1 MGRINKLSSI
11 IDVIVFV
18 ATTLAIAG
26 VFYEGMTRKWYDLVG
41 ILVVCMDYSFL
52 LATIIHL
59 VADRKEKRIS
69 EVQSRNAAPPIAVT
83 VEGSL
88 TSLSARHPSK
98 ARFEIVSSPSPKLT
112 TAKFG
117 HSPNAQAPILFTDAG
132 IVTLFRFLQL

>member
-69 EVQSRNAAPPIAVT
+69 VHYFSLVILIIAIVMKISGLEYPAVALVLWYFYIWFLYGIIIMKT
-83 VEGSL
+83 NP
-88 TSLSARHPSK
+88 TARQMIH
-98 ARFEIVSSPSPKLT
+98 
-112 TAKFG
+112 
-117 HSPNAQAPILFTDAG
+117 
-132 IVTLFRFLQL
+132 

>member
-52 LATIIHL
+52 LATVIHL

-69 EVQSRNAAPPIAVT
+69 VHYFSLVILIIAIVMKISGLEYPAVALVLWYFYIWFLYGIIITKTNST
-83 VEGSL
+83 V
-88 TSLSARHPSK
+88 RQMIH
-98 ARFEIVSSPSPKLT
+98 
-112 TAKFG
+112 
-117 HSPNAQAPILFTDAG
+117 
-132 IVTLFRFLQL
+132 

>member
-69 EVQSRNAAPPIAVT
+69 VHYFSLVILIIA
-83 VEGSL
+83 
-88 TSLSARHPSK
+88 
-98 ARFEIVSSPSPKLT
+98 IVMKISGLEYPAVALVLWY
-112 TAKFG
+112 FY
-117 HSPNAQAPILFTDAG
+117 IWFLYG
-132 IVTLFRFLQL
+132 IVIIKTNPTARQMIH